1 MKTCLKCGAQFADDA
16 TFCSN
21 CGFKDVQFCP
31 ECGKERIP
39 GSLPFSGGG
48 LLFLFGIPG
57 RIGGGVVVAA
67 TLLDRRGYAFL
78 ERIASSC
85 SEASV
90 SALLI
95 WWV

>member
-1 MKTCLKCGAQFADDA
+1 M
-16 TFCSN
+16 
-21 CGFKDVQFCP
+21 
-31 ECGKERIP
+31 
-39 GSLPFSGGG
+39 
-48 LLFLFGIPG
+48 FGIPG